1 MQAPTDLVPWII
13 KQTQKGPPDDWFG
26 YTPPATREPKKVMG
40 IFKVKAKARGDLRAQ
55 QLQLGDELL
64 NRSTPLLHHRY
75 SNSNLSVSPS
85 ANSMYIDNA
94 DVVHSPSEIT
104 PQDYD
109 DNDQEY
115 FDGYHDHPTAA
126 ASLSPSQNALSPM
139 EDPLTPTAH
148 RPPSA
153 QPVSILKKS
162 NTNRQLQQ
170 PDYSYDPYYQ
180 DTVPYDDIED
190 DDYHTYNQG
199 AMYNNDYDYEYG
211 YEQPTRHYTAAP
223 VHVPLRQRSSSSMVA
238 DRNRYNNSRQ
248 QMINEQDYHI
258 SMELPR
264 RRKSRSSKSRSHN
277 EDYYYND
284 APVPVYYDDPPSSY
298 YDTAP
303 PPPASA
309 SSSRRA
315 KDYYQPPSHA
325 AAMRSNSNSSS
336 RRSSLAANNSKKAQD
351 YYGLSAKL
359 TPFMMEEWEI
369 TLDEL
374 CDLFPRLDRHYIN
387 DFLRSAQG
395 DFITAKNMIM
405 EMIMEIR

>member
-40 IFKVKAKARGDLRAQ
+40 IFKRKVKSRGDLRAQ

-85 ANSMYIDNA
+85 ANSMYMENA
-94 DVVHSPSEIT
+94 DVVHSPSEIS

-109 DNDQEY
+109 ENDQEY
-115 FDGYHDHPTAA
+115 FDGYHEHPAASTAA
-126 ASLSPSQNALSPM
+126 TSISPSQSAFSPM
-139 EDPLTPTAH
+139 EDPLTPPTN
-148 RPPSA
+148 RSQSA
-153 QPVSILKKS
+153 QPVSILKK
-162 NTNRQLQQ
+162 TNSSRQLQQ
-170 PDYSYDPYYQ
+170 PDYAYDPYYQ

-190 DDYHTYNQG
+190 DDYHNFNQG

-211 YEQPTRHYTAAP
+211 YEQPSRHYAAP
-223 VHVPLRQRSSSSMVA
+223 MHAPMRQRSSSSMVA
-238 DRNRYNNSRQ
+238 DRSRYNNSRQ
-248 QMINEQDYHI
+248 QMMNEQDYHI
-258 SMELPR
+258 SMNPIR
-264 RRKSRSSKSRSHN
+264 RRRSRSRSRN

-284 APVPVYYDDPPSSY
+284 APAPTYYDDTPSSY
-298 YDTAP
+298 YDPVP
-303 PPPASA
+303 PPHPV
-309 SSSRRA
+309 SSRRA
-315 KDYYQPPSHA
+315 RDHHQSP
-325 AAMRSNSNSSS
+325 AAMRTNSSNS
-336 RRSSLAANNSKKAQD
+336 RRSSLATSSSKKAQD

-395 DFITAKNMIM
+395 DFVTAKNMIM
-405 EMIMEIR
+405 EMIMELR